1 MEVSCCNE
9 YGFCRTR
16 EAWAAAKFR
25 DCNGVSNGIA
35 LPDAVLQL
43 ENALGGQA
51 GAGLGAETQFDPD
64 YVSRSGKAEQLP
76 GPGIIFCGLNFR
88 RVLLNRTG

>member
-25 DCNGVSNGIA
+25 DCNGISNGIA

-43 ENALGGQA
+43 ENARGGQA
-51 GAGLGAETQFDPD
+51 GPGLGAETHFDPD
-64 YVSRSGKAEQLP
+64 NVSGTGEKDTLPCPCISYVLQVHHIQILSQ
-76 GPGIIFCGLNFR
+76 
-88 RVLLNRTG
+88 V

>member
-1 MEVSCCNE
+1 MTTLPYLTQSQLLGAGTGVASCRAFPYRAEKVDWEVCPVEVSCCNE

-43 ENALGGQA
+43 ENARGGQA
-51 GAGLGAETQFDPD
+51 
-64 YVSRSGKAEQLP
+64 
-76 GPGIIFCGLNFR
+76 
-88 RVLLNRTG
+88 